1 MAVTVEQIKKLRE
14 ETGVSLGLCKTVLEE
29 ANGDHS
35 KAIAILKDKGVANA
49 DKKAGRS
56 LGAGTVS
63 AYIHNTKDMG
73 AMVELDSETD
83 FVAKNAEFQA
93 LAYDIAMQV
102 MVTMPENI
110 ETLLEQPFIKDE
122 TKKVRELILTATQ
135 KFGERIEIRNFS
147 RFSTKE

>member
-35 KAIAILKDKGVANA
+35 KAIEILKDKGVANA
-49 DKKAGRS
+49 DKEAGRS

-73 AMVELDSETD
+73 AMVELASETD

-102 MVTMPENI
+102 MVTMPENV
-110 ETLLEQPFIKDE
+110 EKLLEKPFIKDE
-122 TKKVRELILTATQ
+122 SKTVKELILAATQ
-135 KFGERIEIRNFS
+135 KFGERVEIRNFA